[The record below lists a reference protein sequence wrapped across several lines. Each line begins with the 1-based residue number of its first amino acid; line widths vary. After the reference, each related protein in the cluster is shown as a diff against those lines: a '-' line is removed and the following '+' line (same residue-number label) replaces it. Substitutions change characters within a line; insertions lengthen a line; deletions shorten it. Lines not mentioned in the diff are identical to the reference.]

1 MENSLANKKP
11 WLVAEWSERNG
22 SISPDDVP
30 YGSKKLYWWHGSC
43 GHEWQASA
51 KARSSGENCPI
62 CSNARIVAGI
72 NDLASLKPELLKEW
86 SPKNTIQPTE
96 IGVGSHKKVLWIGAC
111 GHEWSA
117 EIRNRVRGAGCPYCS
132 HNAVLQGFNDLATVL
147 PQVAKEWSPRNAPLK
162 PSQVTPYANRKVWW
176 KCEQGHEWFTLI
188 STRAYGSKCPYCSGI
203 KLLKGFNDL
212 ASLHPQLALEWS
224 QKNGTLLPEDVNE
237 RSTKNVWWK
246 CSTCGHEYI
255 QAMLDY
261 FETEH
266 YVFTHGWIPSIPN
279 RDKSY
284 SYISSWR
291 EADREQWNQARWFNG
306 MDAAQTADENKTIV
320 CGHWHTSYGHSKYE
334 HKGTEFGEDA
344 DFSPYYGPGII
355 AIDACTAFSGKV
367 NCLVIED

>member
-43 GHEWQASA
+43 GHEWQASV

-86 SPKNTIQPTE
+86 SPNNTIQPTE

-147 PQVAKEWSPRNAPLK
+147 PQVAKEWSPRNASLK
-162 PSQVTPYANRKVWW
+162 PTQVTPYANRKVWW

-224 QKNGTLLPEDVNE
+224 QNNGTLLPEDFNE
-237 RSTKNVWWK
+237 RSTKMSGGSAVP
-246 CSTCGHEYI
+246 
-255 QAMLDY
+255 ADM
-261 FETEH
+261 
-266 YVFTHGWIPSIPN
+266 SIG
-279 RDKSY
+279 R
-284 SYISSWR
+284 
-291 EADREQWNQARWFNG
+291 
-306 MDAAQTADENKTIV
+306 
-320 CGHWHTSYGHSKYE
+320 
-334 HKGTEFGEDA
+334 
-344 DFSPYYGPGII
+344 
-355 AIDACTAFSGKV
+355 
-367 NCLVIED
+367 